1 MIEACARQAL
11 CATKIIHN
19 FRDLLPESPG
29 RHQGNSLGL
38 HVAVVVVLDLEYHP
52 PVVFHDHADRLI
64 QTVEIRTAN
73 IAGEQT
79 PMQFVPRHARI
90 EGNMR
95 GCWSR
100 AQLAACAASHP

>member
-19 FRDLLPESPG
+19 FRDLLLESSG
-29 RHQGNSLGL
+29 RRQGNLWGL
-38 HVAVVVVLDLEYHP
+38 HVAVVVMLYPEYHP

-64 QTVEIRTAN
+64 QMVEIRAAN

-79 PMQFVPRHARI
+79 LCSLCHDLRA
-90 EGNMR
+90 
-95 GCWSR
+95 SR
-100 AQLAACAASHP
+100 ARCAGAGRAPG

>member
-29 RHQGNSLGL
+29 WHQGNLQGL
-38 HVAVVVVLDLEYHP
+38 HVAVVVVSDLEYHP

-64 QTVEIRTAN
+64 QMVEIRAAS
-73 IAGEQT
+73 IAGRTNAYAVCVAICAHRGQD
-79 PMQFVPRHARI
+79 ARALVA
-90 EGNMR
+90 R
-95 GCWSR
+95 P
-100 AQLAACAASHP
+100 ASGLRR

>member
-11 CATKIIHN
+11 CDTEIIHN

-29 RHQGNSLGL
+29 RYQGNLRGL
-38 HVAVVVVLDLEYHP
+38 HVAVVVALYPEYHP

-64 QTVEIRTAN
+64 QMVEIRATN

-79 PMQFVPRHARI
+79 TMQFVPRDARI
-90 EGNMR
+90 E
-95 GCWSR
+95 R
-100 AQLAACAASHP
+100 ARIGRPANGQRR